1 MRAAAMLALCASAG
15 ATVHFKEQ
23 FGEGWEGRWAKST
36 FKVEE
41 GSAGEFTPTAGK
53 WHADPADLG
62 IQTGPD
68 ARFFA
73 LSADMGTPFSTEG
86 KDLVLQFS
94 VKHEQKLDCGGGYI
108 KLLPASSDMAGFGGD
123 TPYAIMFG
131 PDICGYSTKRVHVI
145 FTYKGENL
153 LTKQTIPC
161 ETDELS
167 HVYTLVVKP
176 DNTYQVLIDNV
187 EKAAGS
193 LYDDWDFLAPK
204 TIKDPEASK
213 PEEWDER
220 PLVPDESDV
229 KPEGHD
235 DLPEKI
241 PDPEA
246 TKPEDWDDEDDG
258 EWEPPMMPNPAYTGP
273 WVQKQVDNPAYQ
285 GIWEAPDIPNPA
297 FVDDP
302 SIYKHDELKY
312 VGFELWQVKAGS
324 IFDNIFVGDSAEEAA
339 AFAQETTLAA
349 QAAEKA
355 MFEEVSAAEEA
366 ELAAQREAMEAEMAE
381 DDDDADEDDDDYED
395 PEDEDDDEE
404 QQPEKA
410 HDEL

>member
-1 MRAAAMLALCASAG
+1 MY
-15 ATVHFKEQ
+15 
-23 FGEGWEGRWAKST
+23 
-36 FKVEE
+36 
-41 GSAGEFTPTAGK
+41 
-53 WHADPADLG
+53 
-62 IQTGPD
+62 
-68 ARFFA
+68 
-73 LSADMGTPFSTEG
+73 G
-86 KDLVLQFS
+86 KDN
-94 VKHEQKLDCGGGYI
+94 
-108 KLLPASSDMAGFGGD
+108 
-123 TPYAIMFG
+123 

-220 PLVPDESDV
+220 PLIPDESDV

-302 SIYKHDELKY
+302 SIYKHDHLKY

-381 DDDDADEDDDDYED
+381 DDDADEDDDDYED